1 MKKIATNSLV
11 LITLVVSTATMLLV
25 SATYNAGVKVGDWAK
40 CDIWAWKASKTETE
54 EWMEPLIND
63 TNNIAWIN
71 MTVKEI
77 ASSRTINIS
86 ETIQFRNGIANI
98 TSYIGSPKYT
108 PSNLKYWII
117 SGGLEEGDW
126 ISTEASVENFTVLD
140 TRLQKYANATRR
152 VVHGVLKR
160 SFGESQPQM
169 AEYFW
174 DQETG
179 ILCSCLFTYQGS
191 KPQYTVFVQI
201 IMTETNVWE
210 PDSNDGN
217 SWWPAMIG
225 AALILVTAVFLLI
238 KRNQGTRKKKR
249 PRH

>member
-1 MKKIATNSLV
+1 MKKNATNSLV
-11 LITLVVSTATMLLV
+11 LIALVVSTATTLLV
-25 SATYNAGVKVGDWAK
+25 SATYNVGVKVGDWAK
-40 CDIWAWKASKTETE
+40 YDIWAWKASKNETE

-71 MTVKEI
+71 MTVKEM

-86 ETIQFRNGIANI
+86 ETMQFRNGIANT
-98 TSYIGSPKYT
+98 TSYIGSLKDT

-140 TRLQKYANATRR
+140 TRLQKYANATRI
-152 VVHGVLKR
+152 VVHGVLNR
-160 SFGESQPQM
+160 RLGESQPQM

-179 ILCSCLFTYQGS
+179 FLCSCLFTYQGS

-210 PDSNDGN
+210 PDSDSGI
-217 SWWPAMIG
+217 SWWPAIIG
-225 AALILVTAVFLLI
+225 ALILVTAVFLLI
-238 KRNQGTRKKKR
+238 KRNQGTRKKRR